1 MTAFT
6 QIQTQHMESEDK
18 IDLVEYNILML
29 RVVLS
34 EIKDPVKED

>member
-1 MTAFT
+1 
-6 QIQTQHMESEDK
+6 MESEDK

>member
-1 MTAFT
+1 
-6 QIQTQHMESEDK
+6 MESEDR